1 MAIIDTLLEKRR
13 RVKQDPDVK
22 DKAGTQPDVYYKGL
36 SKSTKDKRDAH
47 FKKHSKIDDD
57 NPAAY
62 KPAPGDATAKTKP
75 SKHTKKFD
83 KQFGEDSL
91 PDLEDLMI
99 HRELEERYAD
109 KMRAKTKSQQKA
121 HQKAMM
127 KSARKSIKDY
137 DKRNKNEEIEE
148 GKYVASTSEIISA
161 FTNMVKSNL
170 GKTFQKSEEEG
181 ITLMNNIG
189 RYMKGVKVSKSHKHK
204 NHLYLKSSL
213 NLSTRAGQTEE
224 VTENVDIKKA
234 LKKVKGLTKD
244 QMQVLAT
251 MNTTQLSII
260 INQLSSLVMGEDKEE
275 VKKESLWA
283 NIHKKRKEGRPMRKP
298 GSKGAPKP
306 GDFERAR
313 GEK

>member
-99 HRELEERYAD
+99 HRELEE
-109 KMRAKTKSQQKA
+109 
-121 HQKAMM
+121 
-127 KSARKSIKDY
+127 
-137 DKRNKNEEIEE
+137 
-148 GKYVASTSEIISA
+148 GKYVAGTSEIINA
-161 FTNMVKSNL
+161 FTSMVKSNI

-181 ITLMNNIG
+181 ITLMNNIA

-213 NLSTRAGQTEE
+213 NISTRAGQSEE

>member
-99 HRELEERYAD
+99 HRELEE
-109 KMRAKTKSQQKA
+109 
-121 HQKAMM
+121 
-127 KSARKSIKDY
+127 
-137 DKRNKNEEIEE
+137 

-161 FTNMVKSNL
+161 FTNMVKSNI

-181 ITLMNNIG
+181 ITLMNNIA

-213 NLSTRAGQTEE
+213 NLSTRAGQSEE